1 MGFNCN
7 KLYIDISKP
16 SNRIIDTEIILNIGC
31 IKFYKKPITCSDIF
45 LSNISG
51 NIIIYGSIVTSLKC
65 DIQINN
71 KLGLPLLVYRKY
83 NDYSHEFIN
92 ETDTIINIHPLGL
105 NCNTFVDGASTILE
119 FGKETINGEKINPK
133 FKVLNNSMF
142 SLWYPHQHGTSSS
155 SIYSDLIMPFIIK
168 DKYSDSIDHYFNID
182 ENDFIFITNSVIFDK
197 QGNYNSDD
205 LYSLD
210 VDTNA
215 IINFNGNLIGKYT
228 PLKKNNNEDEYD
240 ISDILDKNN
249 CSNFETDPKLYKLCN
264 NLLRLRLSNSEN
276 KFRRHYYGLIDNHTC
291 KCIDFN
297 VIGQGCGFVEPYKT
311 KMISLSVLDKKEIL
325 IDLKCN
331 PDVSLVLFDFDITEI
346 KSYYLN
352 KKIKSDTINTLS
364 IYTGCYINELDDN
377 YKNIFDNYI
386 CKMEFMKLLND
397 SRQGKK
403 CSDLPYNICCNFKL
417 LKKSKISDIDCVIK
431 LINHITTK
439 DKEEYY
445 YNWPNHKVDI
455 CDKKIRNFYF
465 NGLMEIYSQSW
476 FNFNDKS
483 ELPSILFKIENCKKY
498 KNIHP
503 NNILYITEI
512 CKKPKLEPIT
522 CCGCNTNN
530 CNCPNNGNNN
540 CNNPNDHWGN
550 YFSNQNCCV
559 CGYEL
564 NHDHISNIKHHVIE
578 FDPTCL
584 PLNLCEFKRLIN
596 YKFKEKCIDLHYNW
610 KKAHSDINGF
620 RTPKGNYN
628 CPSNLLKDIKIVEII
643 LENNSQEKDY
653 IIEGSNSIMQFLG
666 IEFMG
671 MTKKHKKDKK
681 HELRLGLSELEI
693 KCKKNESY
701 NGGTVKIL
709 NNIENNNHDNHL
721 NNMLHRN
728 VSLELKCNQKH
739 TGNPFKIH
747 NDYIMN
753 FTVEKD
759 DTEIW
764 KYTNYDINKFHS
776 LPLHF
781 HLTSGF
787 IIKNSETSIQNIN
800 ENNFGSLDSYSISP
814 LTNISFLTKFSN
826 YSSNDNNQLGYM
838 FHCHFPIHHDMMMM
852 GQFYVDDKNCSNEI
866 CNIIKKKEKNKNK
879 PCIKPSCIETTYCRP
894 SRMKAHREKSPCVK
908 PHREKPP
915 CEKSSCE
922 SKSCEKSSCESKS
935 CRDSKSQSFTKVNKP
950 VKKYCNKNFNFDLT
964 NYDFIDETY

>member
-119 FGKETINGEKINPK
+119 FGKGTINGEKINPK

-142 SLWYPHQHGTSSS
+142 SLWCPHQHGTSSS

-352 KKIKSDTINTLS
+352 KKINSDKINTLS

-377 YKNIFDNYI
+377 YKNIFDNNI
-386 CKMEFMKLLND
+386 CKIEFMKLLND

-564 NHDHISNIKHHVIE
+564 NHDHINNIKHHVIE

-620 RTPKGNYN
+620 RTPKGNYI

-643 LENNSQEKDY
+643 LENNSHEKDY
-653 IIEGSNSIMQFLG
+653 IIDGSNSIMQFLG

-671 MTKKHKKDKK
+671 MTKKDKKDKK

-701 NGGTVKIL
+701 NGGSVKLL

-800 ENNFGSLDSYSISP
+800 ENNLGSLNSYSISP
-814 LTNISFLTKFSN
+814 LTYISFLTKFSN

-894 SRMKAHREKSPCVK
+894 SRMKDIECNLDK
-908 PHREKPP
+908 PIECNLDKPIECNLDKP
-915 CEKSSCE
+915 LTDIRKP
-922 SKSCEKSSCESKS
+922 K
-935 CRDSKSQSFTKVNKP
+935 DSY
-950 VKKYCNKNFNFDLT
+950 KKDFNFDLSGIDLSG
-964 NYDFIDETY
+964 YDFVDETY